1 MWDERISVVRAF
13 ADAITE
19 RDVEAAL
26 ELCHPEIEFFSL
38 MAQLEA
44 SPYRGFAGIRRY
56 FRDIEATWEEWRVE
70 VEQLLSAPDGR
81 VVIVMSTHM
90 RGRGSGLPFA
100 QRVANVWE
108 FKDEKLWRATL
119 HRDPADA
126 LRDRSAAAREIA
138 AWSGGAFAFGGVSA
152 VETSALLLEDRAS
165 LAVLLETQF
174 AFGEA
179 PLEHVDRGFPT
190 AARPR

>member
-1 MWDERISVVRAF
+1 MWDERINAVQGF

-19 RDVEAAL
+19 RDLEAAI

-44 SPYRGFAGIRRY
+44 SPYSGFAGIRRY

-70 VEQLLSAPDGR
+70 VEQVSSAPDGR

-90 RGRGSGLPFA
+90 RGWGSGLPFA
-100 QRVANVWE
+100 ERVANVWQ

-119 HRDPADA
+119 YRDPAEA
-126 LRDRSAAAREIA
+126 LRAIE
-138 AWSGGAFAFGGVSA
+138 
-152 VETSALLLEDRAS
+152 LP
-165 LAVLLETQF
+165 
-174 AFGEA
+174 
-179 PLEHVDRGFPT
+179 PLER
-190 AARPR
+190 

>member
-1 MWDERISVVRAF
+1 VGGAHQPRAGF

-44 SPYRGFAGIRRY
+44 SPFRGFAGIRRY
-56 FRDIEATWEEWRVE
+56 FDDLDATWEEWRVE
-70 VEQLLSAPDGR
+70 VEQLVAAPDGR
-81 VVIVMSTHM
+81 VAIVMSTHM
-90 RGRGSGLPFA
+90 RGDGSGLPLA
-100 QRVANVWE
+100 ERVAHVWQ

-126 LRDRSAAAREIA
+126 LRAIE
-138 AWSGGAFAFGGVSA
+138 
-152 VETSALLLEDRAS
+152 
-165 LAVLLETQF
+165 
-174 AFGEA
+174 
-179 PLEHVDRGFPT
+179 
-190 AARPR
+190 ARPV

>member
-19 RDVEAAL
+19 RDLEAAL

-44 SPYRGFAGIRRY
+44 SPYRGFGGIRRY
-56 FRDIEATWEEWRVE
+56 FKDIDTTWEEWRVE
-70 VEQLLSAPDGR
+70 VERLVSAPDGR

-108 FKDEKLWRATL
+108 FKDEKLWRATMY
-119 HRDPADA
+119 RDPADA
-126 LRDRSAAAREIA
+126 LRATAAP
-138 AWSGGAFAFGGVSA
+138 
-152 VETSALLLEDRAS
+152 
-165 LAVLLETQF
+165 
-174 AFGEA
+174 
-179 PLEHVDRGFPT
+179 PLEK
-190 AARPR
+190 

>member
-19 RDVEAAL
+19 RDLEAAL

-56 FRDIEATWEEWRVE
+56 FRDIDATWEEWRVE
-70 VEQLLSAPDGR
+70 VERLSSAPDGR
-81 VVIVMSTHM
+81 VMIVMSTHM
-90 RGRGSGLPFA
+90 RGKGSGLPFV
-100 QRVANVWE
+100 QRVANLWE

-119 HRDPADA
+119 YRDPDEA
-126 LRDRSAAAREIA
+126 LRA
-138 AWSGGAFAFGGVSA
+138 
-152 VETSALLLEDRAS
+152 
-165 LAVLLETQF
+165 TQVP
-174 AFGEA
+174 
-179 PLEHVDRGFPT
+179 PLEQ
-190 AARPR
+190 

>member
-13 ADAITE
+13 ADAITA

-56 FRDIEATWEEWRVE
+56 FRDIEGSWEEWRVE
-70 VEQLLSAPDGR
+70 VERLAYAPDGR

-90 RGRGSGLPFA
+90 RGRGSGLPLA
-100 QRVANVWE
+100 QRLANVWE
-108 FKDEKLWRATL
+108 FRDEKLWRATL
-119 HRDPADA
+119 YRDPSEA
-126 LRDRSAAAREIA
+126 LRDTALQP
-138 AWSGGAFAFGGVSA
+138 
-152 VETSALLLEDRAS
+152 VEKEP
-165 LAVLLETQF
+165 
-174 AFGEA
+174 GK
-179 PLEHVDRGFPT
+179 RG
-190 AARPR
+190 